1 MMNYYIRQTHITSSS
16 QITSHFLAGTSSK
29 AHPKKLI
36 ITQQRYVADSYRC
49 VATNEL
55 GMASVSFIAPSAPNV
70 TVASVTER
78 SFTLEWKVSKNPTLN
93 VTYLVNHTDLSYN
106 TFTNLL
112 SLIFGRYEVSGLQP
126 YTLHNISVKG
136 VNNLTSSSAVTVT
149 VLTNAAGK
157 LLCHI
162 FFCVAMCV
170 RSLVMRPLLFF
181 VEGLVCV
188 RMSGLF
194 TQKN

>member
-1 MMNYYIRQTHITSSS
+1 
-16 QITSHFLAGTSSK
+16 
-29 AHPKKLI
+29 
-36 ITQQRYVADSYRC
+36 
-49 VATNEL
+49 
-55 GMASVSFIAPSAPNV
+55 MASVSFIAPSAPNV

-78 SFTLEWKVSKNPTLN
+78 SFTLDWKVSKNPTLN

-112 SLIFGRYEVSGLQP
+112 SLISGRYEVSGLQP

-170 RSLVMRPLLFF
+170 RSLVTRPLLFF